1 MTKTRFAVIIA
12 ALFAVPAG
20 VVALEQ
26 SASSPATEMSEPVQ
40 SATAVEP
47 ATGAEQAPTVHAA
60 TVAPLE
66 PAIVVEHRVR
76 GSMNIQ
82 SVATPNQN
90 DEAGNVLLPRQ
101 IAYLDSLQAQRG
113 NLIARGDAFPASNSP
128 DDQAPLAVQ
137 LAYFDRL
144 EQTRIAAV
152 SSRQVARIDGAPV
165 VAESSIPG
173 SSEAIVVAE
182 VAPAR

>member
-1 MTKTRFAVIIA
+1 M
-12 ALFAVPAG
+12 FAVPAG

-26 SASSPATEMSEPVQ
+26 SASSSAAAMPEPVQ
-40 SATAVEP
+40 SVTVVEP
-47 ATGAEQAPTVHAA
+47 ATGVEQARIEHAA

-76 GSMNIQ
+76 NSVNIL
-82 SVATPNQN
+82 SVATPQN
-90 DEAGNVLLPRQ
+90 DEPGNVLLPSQ
-101 IAYLDSLQAQRG
+101 IAYLDGLQAQRG

-137 LAYFDRL
+137 VAYFDRL
-144 EQTRIAAV
+144 DQTRIAAV
-152 SSRQVARIDGAPV
+152 RSRQVARIDGSAV

-173 SSEAIVVAE
+173 SGETIVVAE
-182 VAPAR
+182 SSPAR

>member
-26 SASSPATEMSEPVQ
+26 SASSSAAEMPEPVQ
-40 SATAVEP
+40 SITVVEP
-47 ATGAEQAPTVHAA
+47 ATGVEQARIEHAT

-76 GSMNIQ
+76 NSVNVLA
-82 SVATPNQN
+82 VATPQN
-90 DEAGNVLLPRQ
+90 DEPGNVLLPSQ
-101 IAYLDSLQAQRG
+101 IAYLDGLRAQRG

-128 DDQAPLAVQ
+128 DDQAPLPMQVAH
-137 LAYFDRL
+137 FDRL

-152 SSRQVARIDGAPV
+152 SSRQVTRIDGPAV
-165 VAESSIPG
+165 VAESGIPG
-173 SSEAIVVAE
+173 SGDTIVVAE
-182 VAPAR
+182 ASPAR